1 MNSQDTLLF
10 FYLSFP
16 LINVINK
23 IAMGLLFGN
32 TNDGFK

>member
-10 FYLSFP
+10 FYLSFL
-16 LINVINK
+16 LINVINM
-23 IAMGLLFGN
+23 ITMGLLFGN